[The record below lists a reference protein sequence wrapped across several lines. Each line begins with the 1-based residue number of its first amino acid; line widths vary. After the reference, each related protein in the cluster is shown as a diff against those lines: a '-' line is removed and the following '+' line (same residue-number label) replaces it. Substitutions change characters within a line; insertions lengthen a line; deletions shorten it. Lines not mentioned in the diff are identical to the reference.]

1 MTADLYFED
10 FRVGQVIESAKK
22 TLGEAEIVDFA
33 RNYSNLPY
41 HTDPEVAARSMF
53 GGIVAPGYQTAAL
66 TFGLF
71 VDTGTF
77 RACGMGSPGID
88 RLRWLK
94 PVRAGDTLQVFAEIV
109 EVSPAREEGERD
121 AVRISY
127 ETRNQNGETVMTL
140 TSLHFV
146 RRRPSLDTAPS
157 RPTRDESLDT

>member
-1 MTADLYFED
+1 
-10 FRVGQVIESAKK
+10 
-22 TLGEAEIVDFA
+22 
-33 RNYSNLPY
+33 
-41 HTDPEVAARSMF
+41 MF

-88 RLRWLK
+88 RLRWLR

-109 EVSPAREEGERD
+109 AVSPAREQGGRD

-127 ETRNQNGETVMTL
+127 ETRNQNGEAVMTL

-146 RRRPSLDTAPS
+146 RRRPQRSDP
-157 RPTRDESLDT
+157 